1 MDEFEAY
8 SCSDMVSYIV
18 DSGGGGILKILT
30 PGFNP

>member
-18 DSGGGGILKILT
+18 DSGGGGILKMAVD
-30 PGFNP
+30 